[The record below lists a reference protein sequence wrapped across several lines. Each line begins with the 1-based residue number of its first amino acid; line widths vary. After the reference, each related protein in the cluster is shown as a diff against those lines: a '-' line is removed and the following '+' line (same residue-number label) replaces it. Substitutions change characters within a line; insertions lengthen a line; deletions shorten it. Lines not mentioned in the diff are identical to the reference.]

1 VTLDFDPF
9 GTPLCDEC
17 MKHWANERDRLDNS
31 FRDAIATGLP
41 FKPIKL
47 AYFTAFH
54 DGGHVKNDD
63 WDAVDAA
70 DPTPTARFPY

>member
-1 VTLDFDPF
+1 M
-9 GTPLCDEC
+9 GAE
-17 MKHWANERDRLDNS
+17 HDRL
-31 FRDAIATGLP
+31 RDSWRAIIASGEPL
-41 FKPIKL
+41 KPVKD

-70 DPTPTARFPY
+70 DPRPRIGFLRWRESR